1 MLPKVSIIIPCY
13 NVENVIDETLACLE
27 RQTNKCFEA
36 VFVND
41 GSTDGTQ
48 SKLKHFKE
56 KGCVSAVI
64 LKKAN
69 GGVSSARNAGMAIA
83 QGEYLAFLDAD
94 DLLADNFVEV
104 MLSAIDTI
112 KADVAYC
119 KLSRNLSM
127 LSNQDII
134 TEQIVSENA
143 ESAMNRLL
151 FHMGEYGF
159 YCYVYRRELLQ
170 KHVVAFDENCKYG
183 EDREFI
189 WKYIVHCEKFVSVNA
204 ILYGYRE
211 NLSSATKKKASWC
224 RTDSLQAVRRVE
236 KYMEEHNIGYLPV
249 YADYMYAR
257 DMWAVAKAFAVTGAR
272 QCFKRLCCEY
282 DVKLCMKRTASDSN
296 KLVRLASILF
306 LIHSSLFYYSIRLQ
320 QALKERSN

>member
-1 MLPKVSIIIPCY
+1 MMLPKVSIIIPCY
-13 NVENVIDETLACLE
+13 NAENVIDETLECLE
-27 RQTNKCFEA
+27 RQTDKCFEA

-41 GSTDGTQ
+41 GSTDNTQ
-48 SKLKHFKE
+48 SKLEQFKE
-56 KGCVSAVI
+56 KSSISAVI

-104 MLSAIDTI
+104 MLSAIETAN
-112 KADVAYC
+112 ADVAYC
-119 KLSRNLSM
+119 KLSRNLSI
-127 LSNQDII
+127 LFNQDII
-134 TEQIVSENA
+134 TEQIISEDA

-151 FHMGEYGF
+151 FQMGKYGF
-159 YCYVYRRELLQ
+159 YCYIYRRNLLQ
-170 KHVVAFDENCKYG
+170 KYGIVFDETCKYG

-189 WKYIVHCEKFVSVNA
+189 WKYIVHCEKFVSVDA

-211 NLSSATKKKASWC
+211 NPSSATKKKASWR
-224 RTDSLQAVRRVE
+224 RTDSLQAVKRVE
-236 KYMEEHNIGYLPV
+236 KYMQEYNTDFLPI

-272 QCFKRLCCEY
+272 ECFNRLCREY
-282 DVKLCMKRTASDSN
+282 DVKHCMKRTVSDSN

-306 LIHSSLFYYSIRLQ
+306 LIHPSLYYYSIRL
-320 QALKERSN
+320 RG